1 MYVLAYAFPI
11 ASDSMYV
18 GDYHAFLI
26 SLYLGPPHQDMFRY
40 VWALAAAL
48 IVLGEKRERM
58 TRLPPIKGPWL
69 NRRVTFIFSP

>member
-40 VWALAAAL
+40 V
-48 IVLGEKRERM
+48 
-58 TRLPPIKGPWL
+58 
-69 NRRVTFIFSP
+69 